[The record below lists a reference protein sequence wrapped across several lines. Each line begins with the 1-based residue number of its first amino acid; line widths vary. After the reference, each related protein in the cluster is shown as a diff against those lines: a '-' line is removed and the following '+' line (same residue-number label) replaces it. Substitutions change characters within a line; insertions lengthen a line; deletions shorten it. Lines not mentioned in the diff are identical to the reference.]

1 MISQCSPEGWS
12 IIAATKKAR
21 WRARV
26 TKLEAQLV
34 LIDATY
40 DKLATKPYDQ
50 YRFDTGEGSQH
61 VRNKSLAEI
70 AKEQTRLQAEI
81 DRLNN
86 LICGSGI
93 TRISVNRR
101 GC

>member
-1 MISQCSPEGWS
+1 MSCTLS
-12 IIAATKKAR
+12 TKRAR
-21 WRARV
+21 WRSRLA
-26 TKLEAQLV
+26 KLEAQLV
-34 LIDATY
+34 LIDTTY
-40 DKLATKPYDQ
+40 DELATKPYDQ

-61 VRNKSLAEI
+61 VRNKSLAEL